1 MNKCFFLDRDG
12 VLIKDRG
19 NISKTNDIL
28 FLPGVPEALKEI
40 KKQKFLII
48 IITNQSVVGRGI
60 LSEDNFKKFT
70 NIFNKILINKTK
82 INLIDDLFFC
92 PHHPKKGK
100 GKYKIKCK
108 CRKPGNKMLEDAI
121 KKWKIDRKLSL
132 MIGDKLS
139 DYLAA
144 KKSKVK
150 FYYKNNSNFKK
161 QVIKILN
168 E

>member
-1 MNKCFFLDRDG
+1 MIYFF
-12 VLIKDRG
+12 
-19 NISKTNDIL
+19 
-28 FLPGVPEALKEI
+28 FPGVSGALQEI
-40 KKQKFLII
+40 KKKKYLII

-60 LSEDNFKKFT
+60 LSENGFKKFT
-70 NIFNKILINKTK
+70 NSFNKVLIKKTK

-92 PHHPKKGK
+92 PHHPKKGI

-121 KKWKIDRKLSL
+121 KKWKIDRSLSV

-161 QVIKILN
+161 QIIKILN